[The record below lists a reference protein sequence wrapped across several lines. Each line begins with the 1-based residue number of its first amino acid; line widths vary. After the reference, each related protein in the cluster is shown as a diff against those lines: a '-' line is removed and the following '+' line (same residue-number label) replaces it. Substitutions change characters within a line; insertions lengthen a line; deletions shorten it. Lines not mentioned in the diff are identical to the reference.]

1 MANRRRR
8 GKGED
13 KRGEEGRERRDL
25 GERVSTKHQVLKDP
39 ERACK
44 TKALYFYNLTSEV
57 TSQSFSDIL
66 FLSSKSLSSAH
77 TQGEEY

>member
-25 GERVSTKHQVLKDP
+25 GERVSTKHQVLKDNGKQKKKR
-39 ERACK
+39 ERR
-44 TKALYFYNLTSEV
+44 
-57 TSQSFSDIL
+57 
-66 FLSSKSLSSAH
+66 
-77 TQGEEY
+77 G